1 MGAVVVKKKG
11 RGMGC
16 LQRPGAVTLGQDSG
30 EESPQPGF
38 GGLRVGISA
47 AVQVLISCRVQVCM
61 GGAEREDTERE
72 EERGEER
79 EEEREERERG
89 ERGENLGLGL
99 GFRVRVR
106 VCVHGGSRC

>member
-38 GGLRVGISA
+38 GGLRVGLSA

-79 EEEREERERG
+79 EEEEREESERRERGEQEDRKRERG
-89 ERGENLGLGL
+89 ERED
-99 GFRVRVR
+99 RERE
-106 VCVHGGSRC
+106 